1 MAIPYDVSNP
11 DPAAARQIFFE
22 WLRAYSTSTSR
33 HLQLDVNGD
42 QYERFVEWT
51 RNADR
56 ATLGFHLLGV
66 FWELVIE
73 GVVAPGMSGQAS
85 SMNLP
90 WFHIT
95 PYGKKVLEA
104 GGGHPH
110 DEAAYL
116 ARVSGLV
123 STPDPTVMAY
133 LAESVKTLRRAT
145 PVAAAVML
153 GIAAERVFL
162 LVCDALLAALSNPTE
177 KTAFTNILDKYPM
190 KPKLDWAHN
199 KIQSIQTRRPSGWPD
214 NAALAV
220 TAIYDFLRTQR
231 NDLGHP
237 RDLPPIVDREEVF
250 GNLQIFPR
258 FYRTADILIQF
269 FSANQV

>member
-22 WLRAYSTSTSR
+22 WLRADLTSTR
-33 HLQLDVNGD
+33 RQLDVNGD
-42 QYERFVEWT
+42 QYERLVGWT
-51 RNADR
+51 GNADR
-56 ATLGFHLLGV
+56 ATLSFHLLGV

-73 GVVAPGMSGQAS
+73 GVVAPGMGAQSPA

-90 WFHIT
+90 WFHVT
-95 PYGKKVLEA
+95 PYGKRVLEA
-104 GGGHPH
+104 GSGHPH

-153 GIAAERVFL
+153 GIAAERVFI
-162 LVCDALLAALSNPTE
+162 LVCNALLAALSNPAE
-177 KTAFTNILDKYPM
+177 QTAFTDKLNRYQM
-190 KPKLDWAHN
+190 KPKLDWVHN
-199 KIQSIQTRRPSGWPD
+199 KFQSIQTQRLRGWPD
-214 NAALAV
+214 NATLAV

-237 RDLPPIVDREEVF
+237 RDLPPVVDREEMF

-258 FYRTADILIQF
+258 FYKTADILIQF